1 MFTLVWKKINIYLLN
16 RLKKREKFDRIN
28 ILNIRKGIKMEKEKI
43 KGIIEA
49 ILFSAGR
56 VVKVRELMSLL
67 ELNSDEI
74 IGAIAEL
81 EQEYSSLDRGLE
93 IVRVEDGYQLAS
105 KKEYHEYIYPM
116 ISKAAKPTLSQASLE
131 VLSII
136 AYNSRATKTDVDT
149 IRGVDSSASIYRLLE
164 YNLIEQAGKAD
175 LPGKPMTY
183 KVTDEFLKMFGLKSI
198 KDLPELPKYKLDS
211 NRQIVIDE
219 LEEDNSDKKAVID
232 ETKENNLINI
242 DLRNKTEAPVPQEGK
257 DDNT

>member
-1 MFTLVWKKINIYLLN
+1 
-16 RLKKREKFDRIN
+16 
-28 ILNIRKGIKMEKEKI
+28 MEKEKL
-43 KGIIEA
+43 KGVIEA
-49 ILFSAGR
+49 ILFASGR
-56 VVKVRELMSLL
+56 VVKIRELMSLL
-67 ELNSDEI
+67 EVNSDEI
-74 IGAIAEL
+74 ISSIAEL
-81 EQEYSSLDRGLE
+81 EQEYSLVGRGLE

-116 ISKAAKPTLSQASLE
+116 ISKGAKPTLSQASLE

-136 AYNSRATKTDVDT
+136 AYNSRATKVDVDT

-183 KVTDEFLKMFGLKSI
+183 RVTDEFLKMFGLKSI

-219 LEEDNSDKKAVID
+219 LEKEENID
-232 ETKENNLINI
+232 ENTDKSKENNYKVNENNNSKK
-242 DLRNKTEAPVPQEGK
+242 DEEAPEPQEGNDTK
-257 DDNT
+257 

>member
-1 MFTLVWKKINIYLLN
+1 
-16 RLKKREKFDRIN
+16 
-28 ILNIRKGIKMEKEKI
+28 MEKEKL
-43 KGIIEA
+43 KGVIEA
-49 ILFSAGR
+49 ILFASGR
-56 VVKVRELMSLL
+56 VVKIRELMSLL
-67 ELNSDEI
+67 EVNSDEI
-74 IGAIAEL
+74 ISSIAEL
-81 EQEYSSLDRGLE
+81 EQEYSLVGRGLE

-116 ISKAAKPTLSQASLE
+116 ISKGAKPTLSQASLE

-136 AYNSRATKTDVDT
+136 AYNSRATKVDVDT

-183 KVTDEFLKMFGLKSI
+183 RVTDEFLKMFGLKSI

-219 LEEDNSDKKAVID
+219 LEKEEENID
-232 ETKENNLINI
+232 ENTDKPKENN
-242 DLRNKTEAPVPQEGK
+242 NKVNENSNSKKDEEAPEPQEGN
-257 DDNT
+257 DTE

>member
-1 MFTLVWKKINIYLLN
+1 
-16 RLKKREKFDRIN
+16 
-28 ILNIRKGIKMEKEKI
+28 MEKEKI
-43 KGIIEA
+43 KGVIEA
-49 ILFSAGR
+49 ILFASGR
-56 VVKVRELMSLL
+56 VVKIRELMSLL
-67 ELNSDEI
+67 EVNSEDI
-74 IGAIAEL
+74 ISSIAEL
-81 EQEYSSLDRGLE
+81 EKEYATLGRGLE

-116 ISKAAKPTLSQASLE
+116 ISKMAKPTLSQASLE

-136 AYNSRATKTDVDT
+136 AYNSRATKADVDT

-183 KVTDEFLKMFGLKSI
+183 KVTDEFLKMFGLNSI

-219 LEEDNSDKKAVID
+219 LEENT
-232 ETKENNLINI
+232 ETNEAPEPKNEEENN
-242 DLRNKTEAPVPQEGK
+242 
-257 DDNT
+257 

>member
-1 MFTLVWKKINIYLLN
+1 
-16 RLKKREKFDRIN
+16 
-28 ILNIRKGIKMEKEKI
+28 MEKEKI
-43 KGIIEA
+43 KGVIES
-49 ILFSAGR
+49 ILFASGR
-56 VVKVRELMSLL
+56 VVKIRELMSLL
-67 ELNSDEI
+67 EVNSEDI
-74 IGAIAEL
+74 ISSIAEL
-81 EQEYSSLDRGLE
+81 ESEYEALGRGLE

-116 ISKAAKPTLSQASLE
+116 ISKMAKPTLSQASLE

-136 AYNSRATKTDVDT
+136 AYNSRATKADVDT

-183 KVTDEFLKMFGLKSI
+183 KVTDEFLKMFGLNSI

-219 LEEDNSDKKAVID
+219 LEENT
-232 ETKENNLINI
+232 ETN
-242 DLRNKTEAPVPQEGK
+242 EAPEQKNDKEK
-257 DDNT
+257 N

>member
-1 MFTLVWKKINIYLLN
+1 
-16 RLKKREKFDRIN
+16 
-28 ILNIRKGIKMEKEKI
+28 MEKEKV
-43 KGIIEA
+43 KGVIEA
-49 ILFSAGR
+49 ILFASGR
-56 VVKVRELMSLL
+56 VVKIRELMSLL
-67 ELNSDEI
+67 EVNSEDI
-74 IGAIAEL
+74 ISSIQEL
-81 EQEYSSLDRGLE
+81 EKEYASLGRGLE

-116 ISKAAKPTLSQASLE
+116 FSKGTKPTLSQASLE

-136 AYNSRATKTDVDT
+136 AYNSRATKADVDT
-149 IRGVDSSASIYRLLE
+149 IRGVDSAASIYRLLE

-219 LEEDNSDKKAVID
+219 LEESVDNK
-232 ETKENNLINI
+232 ETNEAPEPKSEEENN
-242 DLRNKTEAPVPQEGK
+242 
-257 DDNT
+257 

>member
-1 MFTLVWKKINIYLLN
+1 
-16 RLKKREKFDRIN
+16 
-28 ILNIRKGIKMEKEKI
+28 MEKEKL
-43 KGIIEA
+43 KGVIEA
-49 ILFSAGR
+49 ILFASGR
-56 VVKVRELMSLL
+56 VVKIRELMSLL
-67 ELNSDEI
+67 EVNSDEI
-74 IGAIAEL
+74 ISGIADL
-81 EQEYSSLDRGLE
+81 EQEYSLVGRGLE

-116 ISKAAKPTLSQASLE
+116 ISKGAKPTLSQASLE

-136 AYNSRATKTDVDT
+136 AYNSRATKVDVDT

-183 KVTDEFLKMFGLKSI
+183 RVTDEFLKMFGLKSI

-219 LEEDNSDKKAVID
+219 LEKEENID
-232 ETKENNLINI
+232 ENTDKSKENNYKVNENNNSKK
-242 DLRNKTEAPVPQEGK
+242 DEEAPEPQEGE
-257 DDNT
+257 DDYKK

>member
-1 MFTLVWKKINIYLLN
+1 
-16 RLKKREKFDRIN
+16 
-28 ILNIRKGIKMEKEKI
+28 MEKEKS
-43 KGIIEA
+43 KGVIEA
-49 ILFSAGR
+49 ILFASGR
-56 VVKVRELMSLL
+56 VVKIRELMSLL
-67 ELNSDEI
+67 EVNSDEI
-74 IGAIAEL
+74 ISSIAEL
-81 EQEYSSLDRGLE
+81 EQEYSLVGRGLE

-116 ISKAAKPTLSQASLE
+116 ISKGAKPTLSQASLE

-136 AYNSRATKTDVDT
+136 AYNSRATKADVDT

-183 KVTDEFLKMFGLKSI
+183 RVTDEFLKMFGLKSI

-219 LEEDNSDKKAVID
+219 LEKEENID
-232 ETKENNLINI
+232 ENTDKSKENNYKVNENNNSKK
-242 DLRNKTEAPVPQEGK
+242 DEEAPEPQEGN
-257 DDNT
+257 DTE

>member
-1 MFTLVWKKINIYLLN
+1 
-16 RLKKREKFDRIN
+16 
-28 ILNIRKGIKMEKEKI
+28 MEKEKI
-43 KGIIEA
+43 KGVIEA
-49 ILFSAGR
+49 ILFASGR
-56 VVKVRELMSLL
+56 VVKIRELMSLL
-67 ELNSDEI
+67 EINSEEI
-74 IGAIAEL
+74 ISSIAEL
-81 EQEYSSLDRGLE
+81 EKEYATLGRGLE

-116 ISKAAKPTLSQASLE
+116 FSKGTKPTLSQASLE

-136 AYNSRATKTDVDT
+136 AYNNRATKADVDT

-183 KVTDEFLKMFGLKSI
+183 KVTDEFFKMFGLNSI

-219 LEEDNSDKKAVID
+219 LEEN
-232 ETKENNLINI
+232 EEIN
-242 DLRNKTEAPVPQEGK
+242 EAPEPKSNEENK
-257 DDNT
+257 E

>member
-1 MFTLVWKKINIYLLN
+1 
-16 RLKKREKFDRIN
+16 
-28 ILNIRKGIKMEKEKI
+28 MEKEKV
-43 KGIIEA
+43 KGVIEA
-49 ILFSAGR
+49 ILFASGR
-56 VVKVRELMSLL
+56 VVKIRELMSLL
-67 ELNSDEI
+67 EVNSEDI
-74 IGAIAEL
+74 ISSIQEL
-81 EQEYSSLDRGLE
+81 EKEYASLGRGLE

-116 ISKAAKPTLSQASLE
+116 ISKMAKPTLSQASLE

-136 AYNSRATKTDVDT
+136 AYNSRATKADVDT
-149 IRGVDSSASIYRLLE
+149 IRGVDSAASIYRLLE

-219 LEEDNSDKKAVID
+219 LEKSVDNK
-232 ETKENNLINI
+232 ETNEAPEPKSEEENN
-242 DLRNKTEAPVPQEGK
+242 
-257 DDNT
+257 

>member
-1 MFTLVWKKINIYLLN
+1 
-16 RLKKREKFDRIN
+16 
-28 ILNIRKGIKMEKEKI
+28 MEKEKV
-43 KGIIEA
+43 KGVIEA
-49 ILFSAGR
+49 ILFAAGR
-56 VVKVRELMSLL
+56 VVKIRELMALL
-67 ELNSDEI
+67 EVNSDEI
-74 IGAIAEL
+74 ISTIAEL
-81 EQEYSSLDRGLE
+81 EKDYAEEGRGLE

-116 ISKAAKPTLSQASLE
+116 LSKGAKPTLSQASLE

-136 AYNSRATKTDVDT
+136 AYNSRATKADVDT

-183 KVTDEFLKMFGLKSI
+183 RVTDEFLKMFGLKSI

-219 LEEDNSDKKAVID
+219 LEEKESITDENTD
-232 ETKENNLINI
+232 ETKENNENQE
-242 DLRNKTEAPVPQEGK
+242 NNNSQKNMEAPEPKGGE
-257 DDNT
+257 DNQ

>member
-1 MFTLVWKKINIYLLN
+1 
-16 RLKKREKFDRIN
+16 
-28 ILNIRKGIKMEKEKI
+28 MEKEKI
-43 KGIIEA
+43 KGVIEA
-49 ILFSAGR
+49 ILFASGR
-56 VVKVRELMSLL
+56 VVKIRELMSLL
-67 ELNSDEI
+67 EINSEEI
-74 IGAIAEL
+74 ISSIAEL
-81 EQEYSSLDRGLE
+81 EKEYATLGRGLE

-116 ISKAAKPTLSQASLE
+116 FCKGTKPTLSQASLE

-136 AYNSRATKTDVDT
+136 AYNNRATKADVDT

-183 KVTDEFLKMFGLKSI
+183 KVTDEFLKMFGLNSI

-219 LEEDNSDKKAVID
+219 LEEN
-232 ETKENNLINI
+232 EEIN
-242 DLRNKTEAPVPQEGK
+242 EAPEPKSNE
-257 DDNT
+257 DNN

>member
-1 MFTLVWKKINIYLLN
+1 
-16 RLKKREKFDRIN
+16 
-28 ILNIRKGIKMEKEKI
+28 MEKEKL
-43 KGIIEA
+43 KGVIEA
-49 ILFSAGR
+49 ILFASGR
-56 VVKVRELMSLL
+56 VVKIRELMSLL
-67 ELNSDEI
+67 EVNSDEI
-74 IGAIAEL
+74 ISSIAEL
-81 EQEYSSLDRGLE
+81 EQEYSLVGRGLE

-116 ISKAAKPTLSQASLE
+116 ISKGAKPTLSQASLE

-136 AYNSRATKTDVDT
+136 AYNSRATKADVDT

-183 KVTDEFLKMFGLKSI
+183 RVTDEFLKMFGLKSI

-219 LEEDNSDKKAVID
+219 LEKEENID
-232 ETKENNLINI
+232 ENTDKSKENN
-242 DLRNKTEAPVPQEGK
+242 NKVNENNNSKKDEEAPEPQEGN
-257 DDNT
+257 DTE

>member
-1 MFTLVWKKINIYLLN
+1 
-16 RLKKREKFDRIN
+16 
-28 ILNIRKGIKMEKEKI
+28 MEKEKV
-43 KGIIEA
+43 KGVIEA
-49 ILFSAGR
+49 ILFASGR
-56 VVKVRELMSLL
+56 VVKIRELMSLL
-67 ELNSDEI
+67 EVNSEDI
-74 IGAIAEL
+74 ISSIQEL
-81 EQEYSSLDRGLE
+81 EKEYASLGRVLE

-116 ISKAAKPTLSQASLE
+116 FSKGTKPTLSQASLE

-136 AYNSRATKTDVDT
+136 AYNSRATKADVDT
-149 IRGVDSSASIYRLLE
+149 IRGVDSAASIYRLLE

-219 LEEDNSDKKAVID
+219 LEKSVDNK
-232 ETKENNLINI
+232 ETNEAPEPKSEEENN
-242 DLRNKTEAPVPQEGK
+242 
-257 DDNT
+257 

>member
-1 MFTLVWKKINIYLLN
+1 
-16 RLKKREKFDRIN
+16 
-28 ILNIRKGIKMEKEKI
+28 MEKEKL
-43 KGIIEA
+43 KGVIEA
-49 ILFSAGR
+49 ILFASGR
-56 VVKVRELMSLL
+56 VVKIRELMSLL
-67 ELNSDEI
+67 EVNSDEI
-74 IGAIAEL
+74 ISSIAEL
-81 EQEYSSLDRGLE
+81 EQEYALAGRGLE

-116 ISKAAKPTLSQASLE
+116 ISKGAKPTLSQASLE

-136 AYNSRATKTDVDT
+136 AYNSRATKVDVDT

-183 KVTDEFLKMFGLKSI
+183 RVTDEFLKMFGLKNI

-219 LEEDNSDKKAVID
+219 LEKEEENID
-232 ETKENNLINI
+232 ENTDKPKENN
-242 DLRNKTEAPVPQEGK
+242 NKVNENNNSKKDEEAPEPQEGN
-257 DDNT
+257 DTE